1 MLSEEKKFL
10 KFASFL
16 FCLIIKFKNCEIL
29 ETVLLFQISTLNS
42 TDTKL
47 KDQDVL
53 LIEFY

>member
-16 FCLIIKFKNCEIL
+16 FCLILKFKNCEIL

-47 KDQDVL
+47 KDQYVL